1 MVVDIVGLI
10 QVLDVDDR
18 SYRVIRFDVDEVLQG
33 AAFVCLRSLGNFKC
47 AQPVALALFGEEEQV
62 VVVGGHVEVFDEVF
76 IARIAS
82 LRAFAAT
89 VLCTVFGQ
97 GGTLDVAE
105 MRNGDN
111 HFVVRVVVLNAD
123 LGGIVLD
130 VRAAFVAEAFF
141 NVSQLFFDNEKFL
154 RLNDYIK
161 NSGIEA
167 PIAAGIMPVLQK
179 SQVERMIFFG
189 ASLPTRLIK
198 IINKYKDSP
207 EDLQKAGMEYACKQI
222 DDLLARGVDG
232 VHIYTMNKPFVANTM
247 MTKYL

>member
-1 MVVDIVGLI
+1 MLI
-10 QVLDVDDR
+10 LKQYLAKNYLV
-18 SYRVIRFDVDEVLQG
+18 Y
-33 AAFVCLRSLGNFKC
+33 LRLY
-47 AQPVALALFGEEEQV
+47 VM
-62 VVVGGHVEVFDEVF
+62 H
-76 IARIAS
+76 
-82 LRAFAAT
+82 LREKTEAG
-89 VLCTVFGQ
+89 C
-97 GGTLDVAE
+97 
-105 MRNGDN
+105 
-111 HFVVRVVVLNAD
+111 
-123 LGGIVLD
+123 GILI
-130 VRAAFVAEAFF
+130 
-141 NVSQLFFDNEKFL
+141 SQLFFDNEKFL